1 MVTARF
7 SAKIVQ
13 SVGAYVLYRLDFV
26 LCPNIAKSQD
36 AMHTARAS
44 GLRAPVWLCCAQRP
58 TVVMAGIPPGF
69 IFIAGRLPRL
79 ARLLAFAY
87 ASSRVWEL
95 VFGKPAPNWLRVSAY
110 LLPIPLA
117 LTCSVLYTHLC
128 DKREAARRGAVL
140 APRVKSRWPGGLDIL
155 LAVAWSSRKGHIGRR
170 MFDQFCREYGP
181 IVNVRIMFKDRVFTT
196 EPEHIKAILTTQF
209 NSFEKGPVL
218 WDQLSGLLGTGVF
231 NSDGE
236 IWKFHRSITRPFFS
250 KDRISHFDI
259 FEKHIEDALR
269 QAKARL
275 QDGYPVDFQDMV
287 GRFTLD
293 SATEFLFGKCVGS
306 LSAGLIYPKNSLP
319 GQNKEHTNH
328 PSNVFSRAFSEAQ
341 AQVMRRSSF
350 GTVWRLAEFWN
361 DRIEKD
367 MEICHGFIEPILK
380 DALEMKRSIKESEQS
395 IGQAF
400 TEEKVFSED
409 TLLGHLVNCTEDLT
423 IIRDEIVNILMAAR
437 DTTASTLTFLIYML
451 SQHPGVL
458 KRLHAEVLSTVG
470 SSRGPTYDDVR
481 EMKYMRAVINETL
494 RLYNP
499 VPFNVRTSTEA
510 VVWPGV
516 NGGPPIY
523 IPPNTRTPFS
533 IFLMHRRKDLWGPDA
548 DIFDPDRFIDERSKY
563 LTSNPFIFLPFNAGP
578 RICLGQQFAYNQM
591 SFFLVRLLQT
601 FSSIVLA
608 EDLQTRPSECDKGV
622 GRNALE
628 KVIIRH
634 HFTLY
639 VDVSVGYH
647 SFLKQKLTVVVF
659 SST

>member
-1 MVTARF
+1 
-7 SAKIVQ
+7 
-13 SVGAYVLYRLDFV
+13 
-26 LCPNIAKSQD
+26 
-36 AMHTARAS
+36 
-44 GLRAPVWLCCAQRP
+44 
-58 TVVMAGIPPGF
+58 MAGIPPGF

-155 LAVAWSSRKGHIGRR
+155 LAVAWSSRKGHIG
-170 MFDQFCREYGP
+170 
-181 IVNVRIMFKDRVFTT
+181 
-196 EPEHIKAILTTQF
+196 
-209 NSFEKGPVL
+209 PVL

-231 NSDGE
+231 NSDGTFSLYSAPTVVFTRFYDTGE

-409 TLLGHLVNCTEDLT
+409 TLLGHLVNCTEGKAFRSSALESILT
-423 IIRDEIVNILMAAR
+423 R

-639 VDVSVGYH
+639 VDGGLWVRMGEVGDADDA
-647 SFLKQKLTVVVF
+647 
-659 SST
+659 

>member
-1 MVTARF
+1 M
-7 SAKIVQ
+7 
-13 SVGAYVLYRLDFV
+13 
-26 LCPNIAKSQD
+26 
-36 AMHTARAS
+36 RAS
-44 GLRAPVWLCCAQRP
+44 VWLCSTQRP
-58 TVVMAGIPPGF
+58 TVGMAGIPPGF

-79 ARLLAFAY
+79 VRLLAFAY

-117 LTCSVLYTHLC
+117 LTCSVLYTGLR
-128 DKREAARRGAVL
+128 DKREAERRGAVL
-140 APRVKSRWPGGLDIL
+140 APRVKSRWPGGFDIL
-155 LAVAWSSRKGHIGRR
+155 LEVARSTRKGHIV
-170 MFDQFCREYGP
+170 FDQYCQDYGP

-196 EPEHIKAILTTQF
+196 EPEHIKAILATQF
-209 NSFEKGPVL
+209 NSFEKGKPPTGVKVSLFLTTISGPVL

-259 FEKHIEDALR
+259 FEKHAEDTIN
-269 QAKARL
+269 QAKVRL

-293 SATEFLFGKCVGS
+293 SATEFLFGKNVGS

-319 GQNKEHTNH
+319 GQNEELTNH

-350 GTVWRLAEFWN
+350 GTIWHLAEFWN

-367 MEICHGFIEPILK
+367 MEICHGFIDPILK

-395 IGQAF
+395 TGQAL
-400 TEEKVFSED
+400 TEEKGFSED
-409 TLLGHLVNCTEDLT
+409 TLLGHLVNCTEGKAFRNSALESVLNLT
-423 IIRDEIVNILMAAR
+423 IVRDEIVNILMAAR

-499 VPFNVRTSTEA
+499 VPFNGRTSTEA

-523 IPPNTRTPFS
+523 IPRNTRTPFS

-608 EDLQTRPSECDKGV
+608 EDIQTRPSECDKGV

-628 KVIIRH
+628 KVIIKH

-639 VDVSVGYH
+639 VDGGLWVRMGEAGDADDV
-647 SFLKQKLTVVVF
+647 
-659 SST
+659 

>member
-1 MVTARF
+1 
-7 SAKIVQ
+7 
-13 SVGAYVLYRLDFV
+13 
-26 LCPNIAKSQD
+26 
-36 AMHTARAS
+36 
-44 GLRAPVWLCCAQRP
+44 
-58 TVVMAGIPPGF
+58 MAGIPPGF

-79 ARLLAFAY
+79 VRLLAFAY

-95 VFGKPAPNWLRVSAY
+95 VFGKPAPHWLQVSAY

-117 LTCSVLYTHLC
+117 LTRSVLYTHLR

-140 APRVKSRWPGGLDIL
+140 APRVKSRWPGGLDVL
-155 LAVAWSSRKGHIGRR
+155 LAVARSSRKGHIV
-170 MFDQFCREYGP
+170 FDQYCQEYGP
-181 IVNVRIMFKDRVFTT
+181 IVNVRIMFQDRIFTT
-196 EPEHIKAILTTQF
+196 EPEHIKAILVTQF
-209 NSFEKGPVL
+209 NSFEKGRPP
-218 WDQLSGLLGTGVF
+218 TGVKVSLF
-231 NSDGE
+231 LTTSFRSCALGPTKRSTGNWGE
-236 IWKFHRSITRPFFS
+236 IWN

-269 QAKARL
+269 QAKVRL
-275 QDGYPVDFQDMV
+275 EEGYPVDFQDMV

-293 SATEFLFGKCVGS
+293 SATEFLFGRSVGS

-319 GQNKEHTNH
+319 GQNEEHTNH

-350 GTVWRLAEFWN
+350 GTIWRIAEFWN

-367 MEICHGFIEPILK
+367 MEVCHGFIDPILK
-380 DALEMKRSIKESEQS
+380 DALEMKRSIKEGEQS
-395 IGQAF
+395 TGQAS
-400 TEEKVFSED
+400 TEEKGFSED
-409 TLLGHLVNCTEDLT
+409 TLLGHLVNCTEGKAFRNSALESVLT
-423 IIRDEIVNILMAAR
+423 R
-437 DTTASTLTFLIYML
+437 DTTASTLTFLVYML
-451 SQHPGVL
+451 SQHPDVL

-494 RLYNP
+494 RLYAP

-516 NGGPPIY
+516 NGSPPIY
-523 IPPNTRTPFS
+523 IPPNTRAPFS
-533 IFLMHRRKDLWGPDA
+533 VFLMHRRKDLWGPDA

-601 FSSIVLA
+601 FSSIA
-608 EDLQTRPSECDKGV
+608 TQRTGESDHQTPSYFGGLWVRMGEAG
-622 GRNALE
+622 NAD
-628 KVIIRH
+628 
-634 HFTLY
+634 
-639 VDVSVGYH
+639 DV
-647 SFLKQKLTVVVF
+647 
-659 SST
+659 